1 MFIVKNAFRNMLRNK
16 GKNILIGIII
26 TVITLC
32 TCIGLGIYAAG
43 KNLISVSKE
52 TNPLAVSF
60 NLDMS
65 KLRTATDG
73 QKKDFK
79 SLTIDDVKNFGD
91 SKFVKDYYYTLETSL
106 SSVDIEA
113 ANDNQRPQNEDSEET
128 TKMEGMKNRNM
139 GSMGD
144 FRITAYSNFAYLADF
159 SSGTKKITD
168 GNMISNNDNKEI
180 VISQSLAIANE
191 LAVGDEV
198 SFHLPES
205 EEDTF
210 SFTIVGIYEDTVDS
224 SSSSFIEM
232 NALNGA
238 NQIYASINS
247 VSEILTAMEEDNS
260 KLVATNGLSAE
271 FYLTSNE
278 YVKKFEDEVRSKGL
292 SDYYTLTTNEEEILQ
307 ELQPVQNISKF
318 SLQFLIV
325 LLSIGIVVLV
335 IISLLNIR
343 DRKYEIG
350 VLRAIGMSKFKV
362 SSQLILEIFFVAMI
376 SLIIGTISGSLL
388 AQPVTNQVL
397 AAEISSYTK
406 TIENTQNN
414 FGGDGFEKPSQGM
427 PVPNQNTTGK
437 KGQRSR
443 QVTDYVD
450 SLKVKTSIST
460 ILQLAMVTILLT
472 TASGGVACFFV
483 NKYHPNQI
491 LQERI

>member
-1 MFIVKNAFRNMLRNK
+1 MFIVKNAFRNMLRNR

-26 TVITLC
+26 TVVTLC

-43 KNLISVSKE
+43 KNLISVSKD

-65 KLRTATDG
+65 KLRTATDDE
-73 QKKDFK
+73 KKDFE

-106 SSVDIEA
+106 SSTDIEA
-113 ANDNQRPQNEDSEET
+113 ANDNQRPQEQNSEEVP
-128 TKMEGMKNRNM
+128 KFEGMKNWNM
-139 GSMGD
+139 GSIGD
-144 FRITAYSNFAYLADF
+144 FRITAYSNFAYLTDF
-159 SSGTKKITD
+159 SSGTKKIID
-168 GNMISNNDNKEI
+168 GSMVSNNEQGI
-180 VISQSLAIANE
+180 AISQSLASANE

-205 EEDTF
+205 EDDTF
-210 SFTIVGIYEDTVDS
+210 SFTIVGIYEDTIDS
-224 SSSSFIEM
+224 SSSSFMEM

-247 VSEILTAMEEDNS
+247 VSEILTAMDEDNN

-278 YVKKFEDEVRSKGL
+278 YVEKFEDEVRSKGL
-292 SDYYTLTTNEEEILQ
+292 SDYYTLTTNEDEILQ
-307 ELQPVQNISKF
+307 ELQPVQNISRF

-376 SLIIGTISGSLL
+376 SLVVGTISGSLL

-414 FGGDGFEKPSQGM
+414 FGGEGFEKPSQGIAI
-427 PVPNQNTTGK
+427 PNQNITGK
-437 KGQRSR
+437 KGMPGQT
-443 QVTDYVD
+443 TDYVD